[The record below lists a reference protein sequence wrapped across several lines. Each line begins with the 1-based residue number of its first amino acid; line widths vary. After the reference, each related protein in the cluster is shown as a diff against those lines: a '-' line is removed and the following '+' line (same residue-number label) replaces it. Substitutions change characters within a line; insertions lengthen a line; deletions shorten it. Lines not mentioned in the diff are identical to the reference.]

1 MYKAILA
8 MGILFLAASARA
20 EDWPQWMGPKRDDVW
35 SETGILDTFPK
46 DGPRVKWRMKIGGGY
61 SGPAVAAGKVYVT
74 DFQGDTAKKEFHKEK
89 FKGVERVLCLNA
101 EDGKQIW
108 EYKYD
113 CTYTVQ
119 YPAGP
124 RCTPTL
130 EGGKVYALG
139 AEGNLVCLDAEKGT
153 LVWNKDFKK
162 DYQAVTPQ
170 WGFCSHPLV
179 DGDKLFCIV
188 GGKDSIVVAF
198 DKNTG
203 KEIWKALSAKEPG
216 YCPPT
221 MIEAGG
227 KKQLL
232 IWHSESLNSLN
243 PDSGVPYWSVKLA
256 PSYGM
261 AIMAPRRHGDFLFA
275 AGNGDQAV
283 CLKLATDK
291 PDVTEVWRG
300 KKSTALYPINSTP
313 FLDDGIIYG
322 VDQPGLLRGVKLE
335 TGERLWEASE
345 PVNGKD
351 RAVNSGTAFIT
362 KNGDRFFLFNEI
374 GQLIIAKLTPKG
386 YEEVAKAKILDP
398 TGTAFGRDVVWSHPA
413 FANKCCYARNDSEI
427 VCVDLSK

>member
-1 MYKAILA
+1 MYKTILA
-8 MGILFLAASARA
+8 LGVLFLAASARA
-20 EDWPQWMGPKRDDVW
+20 EDWPQWLGPKRDGVW
-35 SETGILDTFPK
+35 SETGIVETFPK
-46 DGPRVKWRMKIGGGY
+46 DGPPVKWRVKIAGGY

-74 DFQGDTAKKEFHKEK
+74 DFQGDTVKKEFHKDK

-101 EDGKQIW
+101 EDGKQLW

-113 CTYTVQ
+113 CTYSVQ

-124 RCTPTL
+124 RCTPTV
-130 EGGKVYALG
+130 EDGKVYALG
-139 AEGNLVCLDAEKGT
+139 AEGNLVCLDAEKGK
-153 LVWNKDFKK
+153 LIWSKDFKK

-179 DGDKLFCIV
+179 DGDKLYCVV
-188 GGKDSIVVAF
+188 GGTGSTVVAF

-203 KEIWKALSAKEPG
+203 KEIWKALDAKEQG

-232 IWHSESLNSLN
+232 IWHAESLNSLN
-243 PDSGVPYWSVKLA
+243 PDFGVLYWSVKLA
-256 PSYGM
+256 PSYSM
-261 AIMAPRRHGDFLFA
+261 AIMAPRRHGDLLFA
-275 AGNGDQAV
+275 GGNGDQAV
-283 CLKLATDK
+283 CLKLAADK
-291 PDVTEVWRG
+291 PAVTEVWRG

-313 FLDDGIIYG
+313 FLEDGIIYG

-345 PVNGKD
+345 PVTGKD
-351 RAVNSGTAFIT
+351 RSVNSGTAFLV

-413 FANKCCYARNDSEI
+413 FARKCCFARNDNEI
-427 VCVDLSK
+427 ICVDLSK